1 MQVAHDCQ
9 RFNPG
14 FDVRESM
21 ALLMIRCNP
30 ASAQFRI
37 PGSSPCSACSRS
49 LSSLPNHDR
58 VVTSMMKRPMIA
70 ADASP
75 SLGNSFEMM

>member
-1 MQVAHDCQ
+1 
-9 RFNPG
+9 
-14 FDVRESM
+14 
-21 ALLMIRCNP
+21 
-30 ASAQFRI
+30 
-37 PGSSPCSACSRS
+37 
-49 LSSLPNHDR
+49 LPNHDR